1 MLQQAY
7 VTYQDKLYWI
17 YRKVK
22 QTQIK
27 EGLITDLKD
36 FWMCDVV
43 VKSRNQNDELLL
55 FLREIEEAKVI
66 TDVI

>member
-1 MLQQAY
+1 MLPKEY

-27 EGLITDLKD
+27 EGMITDLKD

-55 FLREIEEAKVI
+55 FLREIEEVKVI

>member
-1 MLQQAY
+1 MLPKEY
-7 VTYQDKLYWI
+7 ITYQDKLYWI

-22 QTQIK
+22 QSQIK
-27 EGLITDLKD
+27 EGSVTELKD

-55 FLREIEEAKVI
+55 FLREIEDALI
-66 TDVI
+66 TETT